1 MIYGIGLDI
10 VELDRMRVVVA
21 RRADRFLQRV
31 FTADELA
38 ACERGDKHRL
48 RRLAARFAAKEAVL
62 KSLGTGLREVKWT
75 DAEVVNDESGKPE
88 IVLHG
93 RLRDIAAERG
103 VDQIHISLTH
113 SRDYAAA
120 QAVAVCSVPG

>member
-10 VELDRMRVVVA
+10 IEIDRLEAVLSRH
-21 RRADRFLQRV
+21 ADRFLRRV
-31 FTADELA
+31 YTAGELA

-75 DAEVVNDESGKPE
+75 DAEVINDAAGKPE

-93 RLRDIAAERG
+93 RLREIAAARG
-103 VDQIHISLTH
+103 VDRIHISLTH

-120 QAVAVCSVPG
+120 QAIAWCSG